1 MWKIKDPELKRK
13 MNQFISD
20 EGIDEVCRNEMSD
33 SSTYIFFSFEDDA
46 INFRIDKSYFEEFP
60 RNMLDVWQPFPEE
73 RPLENG
79 NYLVTRLMKT
89 DTGVTVRFLDFGRFE
104 LANGI
109 RTTQINQKVR
119 TYQNRI
125 GTFVGTFDI
134 FDSGDSSLIN
144 ILARRF

>member
-104 LANGI
+104 FGGGN
-109 RTTQINQKVR
+109 RTTKTNQKVI
-119 TYQNRI
+119 TTSSFI
-125 GTFVGTFDI
+125 STFIDT
-134 FDSGDSSLIN
+134 SNS
-144 ILARRF
+144 

>member
-20 EGIDEVCRNEMSD
+20 DGINEVCRNEMAD
-33 SSTYIFFSFEDDA
+33 SSDHIFFEFEDDA
-46 INFRIDKSYFEEFP
+46 YSFRIDKSYFEEFP

-104 LANGI
+104 FGKWAFKNDVIAFCKLPEPYFPMEKKA
-109 RTTQINQKVR
+109 
-119 TYQNRI
+119 
-125 GTFVGTFDI
+125 
-134 FDSGDSSLIN
+134 
-144 ILARRF
+144 

>member
-33 SSTYIFFSFEDDA
+33 SSTYIFFSFED
-46 INFRIDKSYFEEFP
+46 FP

-104 LANGI
+104 FGKWAFKNDVIAFCKLPEPYFPMEKKA
-109 RTTQINQKVR
+109 
-119 TYQNRI
+119 
-125 GTFVGTFDI
+125 
-134 FDSGDSSLIN
+134 
-144 ILARRF
+144 

>member
-60 RNMLDVWQPFPEE
+60 EYNPDGWNPFPEVNPPE
-73 RPLENG
+73 CGE
-79 NYLVTRLMKT
+79 YLVTFKDEDEDYVQQNYFDML
-89 DTGVTVRFLDFGRFE
+89 GRWGTAHSDVIAFRA
-104 LANGI
+104 LPAP
-109 RTTQINQKVR
+109 
-119 TYQNRI
+119 YQPEENK
-125 GTFVGTFDI
+125 
-134 FDSGDSSLIN
+134 
-144 ILARRF
+144 

>member
-46 INFRIDKSYFEEFP
+46 INFR
-60 RNMLDVWQPFPEE
+60 E

-104 LANGI
+104 FGKWAFKNDVIAFCKLPEPYFPMEKKA
-109 RTTQINQKVR
+109 
-119 TYQNRI
+119 
-125 GTFVGTFDI
+125 
-134 FDSGDSSLIN
+134 
-144 ILARRF
+144 